1 LTVTIEL
8 QLSAWFHWRYVNQ
21 LQMSVLTVEP
31 LLTEWE
37 LAAGK
42 SGVIIITASGKRA
55 VSFQL
60 YTSISM

>member
-1 LTVTIEL
+1 
-8 QLSAWFHWRYVNQ
+8 